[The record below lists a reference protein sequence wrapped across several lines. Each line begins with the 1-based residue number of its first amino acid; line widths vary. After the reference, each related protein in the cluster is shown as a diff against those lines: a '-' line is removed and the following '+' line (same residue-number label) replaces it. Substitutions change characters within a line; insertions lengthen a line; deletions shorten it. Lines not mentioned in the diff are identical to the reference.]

1 QAFDQ
6 SRNGVRLLATPSTGV
21 QFTPQSE
28 DFQVDSAAPGYRWLR
43 LYADGRLETDVSRV
57 SGIDFEIDY
66 SVKGY

>member
-1 QAFDQ
+1 
-6 SRNGVRLLATPSTGV
+6 
-21 QFTPQSE
+21 
-28 DFQVDSAAPGYRWLR
+28 LR